1 MILVSHIIP
10 FDAKQKIYVLTEN
23 RRDTEEMRLTSLEK
37 FSDTVMQLITEYG
50 VTSLELYGNKELC
63 EKEAKA
69 ITEAELLKYKNNQLK
84 IEIKGAV

>member
-37 FSDTVMQLITEYG
+37 FTDTVMQLITEYG
-50 VTSLELYGNKELC
+50 VTSLELYGNEELC
-63 EKEAKA
+63 KKEAQTISA
-69 ITEAELLKYKNNQLK
+69 AELLKYKNNQLK